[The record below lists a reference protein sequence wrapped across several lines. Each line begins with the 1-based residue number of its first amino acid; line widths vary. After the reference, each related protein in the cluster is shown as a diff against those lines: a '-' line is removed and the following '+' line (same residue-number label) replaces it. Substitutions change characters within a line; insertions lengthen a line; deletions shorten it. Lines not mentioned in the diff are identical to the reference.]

1 MEILLLLL
9 LVVLVFWFGNRLLT
23 RVDQQSLEVRYL
35 NEKIQKLHEQ
45 VAQQGTRTTTPA
57 PPPATEPIA
66 TSIRPV
72 TPPPAATLPPPM
84 PAPVATPKEQPLRE
98 PAIPRVHVPSPSMA
112 AFTAA
117 APPSETVEAPVE
129 MPSESVFSNFRKNL
143 DWEKFIGENLINKL
157 GIAILVLGI
166 GFFVKYAIDQDW
178 INEVGR
184 VAIGILAGGILLGVA
199 HRLRQEYKAFS
210 SVLVGGGMAVLYFT
224 IAIAFHEYQ
233 LFSQTVAF
241 LIMVVITGFTIL
253 LAVAYDRMELA
264 VLALIGGFGSPFM
277 ISTGEGNYIVL
288 FTFVLILNL
297 GILVLAYFKN
307 WNLLNIIAYLFTIIL
322 YGGWLTT
329 RVVGETDP
337 PYIGAL
343 VFATIFYLVFFLMNI
358 INNLR
363 AQRRF
368 TAPEIM
374 MLLSNTFLYYS
385 AGMYVLQQV
394 AGGAY
399 QGLFTAAIAMFNF
412 GFAYLLYQNQKADR
426 NLVYLL
432 IGLVLTFLSLAAPVQ
447 LEGNYITLFWALEA
461 VLLLWLSQRSGIALI
476 RVASV
481 TVVALMF
488 GSLLM
493 DWAQYNQDYTVPLRV
508 VLNKLFV
515 TGIVAVAALAATLW
529 LLRREQELVL
539 IRLLP
544 ASDYRA
550 MVGVLLVICLYLTL
564 LLELRYQL
572 IRFDQPYSTSTFI
585 LAFYN
590 YLFLVGL
597 LLFSKRLYLQKL
609 TNAIAGLAV
618 LAIVV
623 YLVLLHPTAML
634 ARDLYLTEPG
644 EKLSSFTW
652 HYLPLL
658 VVVLLLALLLRLV
671 HLQVGLK
678 SKIGKGALW
687 FAGFVAVFILSAELE
702 HLALISGYSPGTSL
716 EAQLSQIRKIGFP
729 ILWGVCSF
737 AFMMIGMSR
746 KLKTLR
752 IISLSLFFLTLLK
765 LFLFDIRGISEGG
778 KIAAFICL
786 GVILLVVS
794 FMYQKLK
801 VLILEDDA
809 NSAVLPDTPADAPQS

>member
-1 MEILLLLL
+1 MEIFLLLL
-9 LVVLVFWFGNRLLT
+9 LVVMVLWFGNQLLT
-23 RVDQQSLEVRYL
+23 KVGNQSQEIRFL
-35 NEKIQKLHEQ
+35 NEEIQKLREQ
-45 VAQQGTRTTTPA
+45 VKEQRKVTPSEVPPLVAQPIAA
-57 PPPATEPIA
+57 PVPPRPIA
-66 TSIRPV
+66 T
-72 TPPPAATLPPPM
+72 PPPPIPK
-84 PAPVATPKEQPLRE
+84 PAPVPREQPLQE
-98 PAIPRVHVPSPSMA
+98 PAIPSVPVPVPPMA
-112 AFTAA
+112 AFTTAV
-117 APPSETVEAPVE
+117 PPSETVEAPVE
-129 MPSESVFSNFRKNL
+129 TASESIFSNFRKNL

-184 VAIGILAGGILLGVA
+184 VAIGILAGGALLGVA
-199 HRLRQEYKAFS
+199 HRLRKDYKAFS

-241 LIMVVITGFTIL
+241 LIMVVITGFTIF

-277 ISTGEGNYIVL
+277 ISTGEGNYVVL
-288 FTFVLILNL
+288 FTFVLTLNL
-297 GILVLAYFKN
+297 GILVLAYFKK
-307 WNLLNIIAYLFTIIL
+307 WNLLNIIAYVFTIIL
-322 YGGWLTT
+322 YSGWLTT
-329 RVVGETDP
+329 RVVGEADP
-337 PYIGAL
+337 PYTGAL

-363 AQRRF
+363 EQRKF

-394 AGGAY
+394 AEGAY
-399 QGLFTAAIAMFNF
+399 QGLFTAAIAVFNF

-481 TVVALMF
+481 VVLALMF
-488 GSLLM
+488 GSLLI
-493 DWAQYNQDYTVPLRV
+493 DWTEYNASYTVPLRIV
-508 VLNKLFV
+508 FNKLFV
-515 TGIVAVAALAATLW
+515 TGLVAVSALAATLW
-529 LLRREQELVL
+529 LLRQETELVL
-539 IRLLP
+539 IRMLP
-544 ASDYRA
+544 VPDYRA

-572 IRFDQPYSTSTFI
+572 IRYEQPYSTTTFI

-597 LLFSKRLYLQKL
+597 LLFSKRLYLQQL
-609 TNAIAGLAV
+609 TNAITGLAV
-618 LAIVV
+618 LAIVL
-623 YLVLLHPTAML
+623 YLALLHPTTML

-644 EKLSSFTW
+644 QKLSSFTW
-652 HYLPLL
+652 HYLPLVL
-658 VVVLLLALLLRLV
+658 VVVLMALVLRLV
-671 HLQVGLK
+671 HQQLGFK
-678 SKIGKGALW
+678 SKIGKVALW
-687 FAGFVAVFILSAELE
+687 FMSFVAVFILSAELE
-702 HLALISGYSPGTSL
+702 HLALLSSYSPGSTL
-716 EAQLSQIRKIGFP
+716 AAQLAQIRKIGFA
-729 ILWGVCSF
+729 ILWGICSF
-737 AFMMIGMSR
+737 AFMSIGMSY

-786 GVILLVVS
+786 GIILLVVS

-809 NSAVLPDTPADAPQS
+809 NAATVLPDTPADAPQL